1 MHKLNKKA
9 FANALAVMTF
19 AFYTVTYI
27 IGLLSKGAFA
37 FFFNAQFWGA
47 NITSL
52 IPTRLTVNEFI
63 GIPVIIVITSWVM
76 GYAVA
81 ALYNHFLKEN
91 KG

>member
-1 MHKLNKKA
+1 MHKLNKTA

-27 IGLLSKGAFA
+27 IGLISKSAFE

-47 NITSL
+47 DITSL
-52 IPTRLTVNEFI
+52 VPTRLTVNEFI
-63 GIPVIIVITSWVM
+63 GIPVIIVITSWVT
-76 GYAVA
+76 GYTVA
-81 ALYNHFLKEN
+81 ALYNRFSKEN

>member
-1 MHKLNKKA
+1 MHKLNKIA
-9 FANALAVMTF
+9 FANALAVATF

-27 IGLLSKGAFA
+27 IGLISKSAFG

-47 NITSL
+47 DITSL
-52 IPTRLTVNEFI
+52 VPSRLTINEFI
-63 GIPVIIVITSWVM
+63 GIPAIIIITSWIM

-81 ALYNHFLKEN
+81 ALYDYFLKEK

>member
-1 MHKLNKKA
+1 MHKLNKTA
-9 FANALAVMTF
+9 FANALAVM
-19 AFYTVTYI
+19 AFGFYAVTYI
-27 IGLLSKGAFA
+27 IGLLSKEAFG

-63 GIPVIIVITSWVM
+63 GIPVIIVITSWVA

-91 KG
+91 RG

>member
-1 MHKLNKKA
+1 MHKLNKIA
-9 FANALAVMTF
+9 FANALAVATF
-19 AFYTVTYI
+19 AFYTVTYV
-27 IGLLSKGAFA
+27 IGLISKEVFG

-47 NITSL
+47 DITSL

-63 GIPVIIVITSWVM
+63 SIPIMIVITSWVM

-81 ALYNHFLKEN
+81 ALYNYFLKEK